1 MVRVMQIDNPWDVHD
16 YDFPVEESEEH
27 KLLFMLNYAVL
38 APSGHNTQPWKF
50 KVEGDKVLVF
60 ADRARALAVIDPDD
74 RELVMSCGA
83 ATFHLWVA
91 ARRFGYN
98 ATVSLLPDP
107 QDADLI
113 AVVSLGGRQE
123 PTLNEN
129 KLFEAIFHRRTN
141 RLPFKPQ
148 DIPISDL
155 ESLASAVEAE
165 GAMLDVITGSEKRK
179 LAELIAEGDRIQG
192 GDKRFRRELAAWI
205 HPSRSQS
212 RDGIPGY
219 SAGVRDITSYAGPFM
234 VRTFDWGEGRAA
246 RDLELADGSPALLVI
261 STAGDDQMNWLK
273 AGMALDHLLLLA
285 HDYRLSASY
294 LNQPIEVEHLRQS
307 VGELI
312 TQGRV
317 PQCILRM
324 GYGRDL
330 KRTPRRPV
338 SEVLIP

>member
-1 MVRVMQIDNPWDVHD
+1 MQVDNPWDIHD
-16 YDFPVEESEEH
+16 YDFPIDSAVEE

-50 KVEGDKVLVF
+50 KIDGDTVSIF
-60 ADRARALAVIDPDD
+60 ADRARALPVIDPDD

-91 ARRFGYN
+91 ARRFGYE
-98 ATVSLLPDP
+98 ATVALMPDP
-107 QDADLI
+107 EEHDLL
-113 AVVSLGGRQE
+113 ATVALGQVKE
-123 PTLNEN
+123 PTLREN

-155 ESLASAVEAE
+155 ESLTSAVEAE
-165 GAMLDVITGSEKRK
+165 GALMDIVTGSSKRR

-192 GDKRFRRELAAWI
+192 ADKRFRRELAAWI

-219 SAGVRDITSYAGPFM
+219 AAGVRDIASYAGPFI

-261 STAGDDQMNWLK
+261 STTGDQTMDWLK
-273 AGMALDHLLLLA
+273 AGLALDHLLLLA

-294 LNQPIEVEHLRQS
+294 LNQPIEVEHLRQG
-307 VGELI
+307 VADLI
-312 TQGRV
+312 TEDRV

-324 GYGRDL
+324 GYGSELR
-330 KRTPRRPV
+330 RTPRRPV
-338 SEVLIP
+338 SEVVIR